1 MEKFTVTALLVMA
14 LALPIALFLLLLS
27 RFHLNGLVA
36 AAIAVMAGWALNVAW
51 ALAAQRTA
59 SAATPQINADTVS
72 IAAYFGWAC
81 PAVLVLLT
89 WLLWRF
95 VMHRAA

>member
-27 RFHLNGLVA
+27 RFHLNVLVA
-36 AAIAVMAGWALNVAW
+36 AAVAVIAGWALNVAW

-59 SAATPQINADTVS
+59 AAAPRINGDTIS

-81 PAVLVLLT
+81 PAVLVLLA
-89 WLLWRF
+89 WLVWRF
-95 VMHRAA
+95 VTHRAA